1 MTWRVC
7 SPPWPGRE
15 NPGSWPGRRQ
25 CGLPSA
31 GPPLRSASHPLPGDP
46 FGTDGPG
53 GLGPPVPEP
62 GWPRRW
68 SPQWPG
74 WAASSRPTRT
84 CCPAPFSRWPTSP
97 WRRRPRIAPARY
109 RPPRHRERDTLMSRS
124 SRPAARAPDLATR
137 PAPLQ
142 RPGQTADAEGAPHAI
157 LAPITRSRHLQPRS
171 TALAGSVAA
180 RHRTVPDRRSPGP
193 RRSPARAASPGPRA
207 SPPSVRSLPDLSS
220 DRDDRGVDRRDLVGA
235 DGTAPGHAD
244 IAVG

>member
-46 FGTDGPG
+46 CGTDGPG
-53 GLGPPVPEP
+53 GLGHPVPEP

-68 SPQWPG
+68 SLQWPG

-109 RPPRHRERDTLMSRS
+109 RPPRHRERDTLMPRS
-124 SRPAARAPDLATR
+124 SRSAGPAPDLATR
-137 PAPLQ
+137 PAPLSAPARRRRRGRAS
-142 RPGQTADAEGAPHAI
+142 RPSHYHPVTAPSVPLHG
-157 LAPITRSRHLQPRS
+157 TRRFRRR
-171 TALAGSVAA
+171 
-180 RHRTVPDRRSPGP
+180 RHRTVPARRSPGP
-193 RRSPARAASPGPRA
+193 RSSPARASSPGPQA
-207 SPPSVRSLPDLSS
+207 SPPPVRTLPDLSS

>member
-1 MTWRVC
+1 MTWRAC
-7 SPPWPGRE
+7 SPPWPGRR

-46 FGTDGPG
+46 CCTDGPG
-53 GLGPPVPEP
+53 GLGHHPVPEP

-68 SPQWPG
+68 SPQWLG

-97 WRRRPRIAPARY
+97 WRRRPRIAPARHH
-109 RPPRHRERDTLMSRS
+109 PPPHRERDTFMPRS
-124 SRPAARAPDLATR
+124 SRPAGRAPDLATPPVPLSA
-137 PAPLQ
+137 PA
-142 RPGQTADAEGAPHAI
+142 RRRRRGRA
-157 LAPITRSRHLQPRS
+157 SRHSRYHQV
-171 TALAGSVAA
+171 TAPATPLHGTRRFRRR
-180 RHRTVPDRRSPGP
+180 RHRTVPGRRSPGP
-193 RRSPARAASPGPRA
+193 PSSPARASSRGPQVD
-207 SPPSVRSLPDLSS
+207 PHCVRTLPDLSS